1 MFSCEFCEI
10 SHNSLTWWYV
20 LKISLQDVLE
30 MSSKRLEDALK
41 TFLQDV
47 LKMYVQDKYR
57 NPGIFWYTLTG
68 ISVDPTEA
76 AGGVLWEKVFL
87 EISQNSQ
94 EITCARDSSLI
105 KVTSCYRPEACNVIK
120 KETLAQVFFCEFCKI
135 SQNTFFSE
143 HLCTTASDPILLV
156 GIALRP
162 AIF

>member
-10 SHNSLTWWYV
+10 SHNSLTWRYV
-20 LKISLQDVLE
+20 LKISLQDLLE

-47 LKMYVQDKYR
+47 LKTYVQDKYR

-94 EITCARDSSLI
+94 ENTCARDSSLI
-105 KVTSCYRPEACNVIK
+105 KLQAVT
-120 KETLAQVFFCEFCKI
+120 
-135 SQNTFFSE
+135 
-143 HLCTTASDPILLV
+143 
-156 GIALRP
+156 GLRP
-162 AIF
+162 ATLLKKRLWHRCFSVNFVKFPRTPFLQNTSGRMLLILHYLLELH